1 MIEIDKALRKLNL
14 LKKQVKKSKSIIALN
29 RKAKFNYQIIDQ
41 IEVGIVLTGAEGKS
55 IRIGRV
61 SLDNSYAVDKKGEFW
76 INNLYVDLK
85 SYENS
90 PETTNNIRSKKLL
103 LNKTEIYKI
112 NMKVKQNGL
121 TMIPLDLHFN
131 KKGFIKILLGISKGR
146 KKGDLRE
153 YKKQQDWKR
162 EKARLEKK

>member
-1 MIEIDKALRKLNL
+1 M
-14 LKKQVKKSKSIIALN
+14 KKSKSIIALN
-29 RKAKFNYQIIDQ
+29 RKARFNYQIIDQ
-41 IEVGIVLTGAEGKS
+41 IEVGIVLTGAEVKS
-55 IRIGRV
+55 IRKGGV
-61 SLDNSYAVDKKGEFW
+61 SLDNSYAVDKNGEFW

-85 SYENS
+85 SYEKS

-131 KKGFIKILLGISKGR
+131 NKGFIKILLGISKGR

>member
-1 MIEIDKALRKLNL
+1 M
-14 LKKQVKKSKSIIALN
+14 KKSKSIIALN

-41 IEVGIVLTGAEGKS
+41 IEVGIVLTGAEVKS
-55 IRIGRV
+55 IRKGRV

-85 SYENS
+85 NYENS
-90 PETTNNIRSKKLL
+90 PETANNIRSRKLL

-131 KKGFIKILLGISKGR
+131 NKGFIKILLGISKGR

-153 YKKQQDWKR
+153 YEKQQDWKR

>member
-1 MIEIDKALRKLNL
+1 M
-14 LKKQVKKSKSIIALN
+14 KKSKSIIALN
-29 RKAKFNYQIIDQ
+29 RKAKFDYQIIDQ
-41 IEVGIVLTGAEGKS
+41 IEVGIVLTGAEVKS
-55 IRIGRV
+55 IRKGRV

-85 SYENS
+85 NYENS
-90 PETTNNIRSKKLL
+90 TETAKNIRSKKLL

-112 NMKVKQNGL
+112 SMKVKQNGL

-131 KKGFIKILLGISKGR
+131 NKGFIKILLGISKGR

>member
-1 MIEIDKALRKLNL
+1 M
-14 LKKQVKKSKSIIALN
+14 KKSKSIIALN

-41 IEVGIVLTGAEGKS
+41 IEVGIVLTGAEVKS
-55 IRIGRV
+55 IRKGGA

-85 SYENS
+85 SYKNS
-90 PETTNNIRSKKLL
+90 PEITNNVRSKKLL
-103 LNKTEIYKI
+103 LKKTEIYKI
-112 NMKVKQNGL
+112 NMKVKQNGF

-131 KKGFIKILLGISKGR
+131 NKGFIKILLGISKGR

-162 EKARLEKK
+162 EKARMEKK

>member
-1 MIEIDKALRKLNL
+1 M
-14 LKKQVKKSKSIIALN
+14 KKSKSIIALN

-41 IEVGIVLTGAEGKS
+41 IEVGVVLTGAEVKS
-55 IRIGRV
+55 IRKGGV

-85 SYENS
+85 NYENS
-90 PETTNNIRSKKLL
+90 PETVNNTRSKKLL

-131 KKGFIKILLGISKGR
+131 NKGFIKILLGISKGR

>member
-1 MIEIDKALRKLNL
+1 
-14 LKKQVKKSKSIIALN
+14 VKKSKSIIALN

-41 IEVGIVLTGAEGKS
+41 IEVGIVLTGAEVKS
-55 IRIGRV
+55 IRKGGV

-85 SYENS
+85 NYENS
-90 PETTNNIRSKKLL
+90 PENTNNIRSKKLL

-131 KKGFIKILLGISKGR
+131 NKGFIKILLGISKGR

-162 EKARLEKK
+162 EKAKLEKK

>member
-1 MIEIDKALRKLNL
+1 M
-14 LKKQVKKSKSIIALN
+14 KKSKSIIALN

-41 IEVGIVLTGAEGKS
+41 IEVGIVLTGAEVKS
-55 IRIGRV
+55 IRIGGV

-90 PETTNNIRSKKLL
+90 PETTNNLRSKKLL

>member
-1 MIEIDKALRKLNL
+1 
-14 LKKQVKKSKSIIALN
+14 VKKSKSIIALN
-29 RKAKFNYQIIDQ
+29 RKARFNYQILDQ
-41 IEVGIVLTGAEGKS
+41 IEVGIVLTGAEVKS
-55 IRIGRV
+55 IRKGGV

-76 INNLYVDLK
+76 INNLYVDLRN
-85 SYENS
+85 YENS
-90 PETTNNIRSKKLL
+90 PETANNIRSKKLL

-131 KKGFIKILLGISKGR
+131 NKGFIKILLGISKGR

>member
-1 MIEIDKALRKLNL
+1 M
-14 LKKQVKKSKSIIALN
+14 KKSKSIIALN

-41 IEVGIVLTGAEGKS
+41 IEVGIVLTGAEVKS
-55 IRIGRV
+55 IRKGGV

-85 SYENS
+85 NYENS
-90 PETTNNIRSKKLL
+90 PETPNNLRSKKLL

-131 KKGFIKILLGISKGR
+131 NKGFIKILLGISKGR

>member
-1 MIEIDKALRKLNL
+1 M
-14 LKKQVKKSKSIIALN
+14 KKSKSIIALN
-29 RKAKFNYQIIDQ
+29 RKARFNYQIIDQ
-41 IEVGIVLTGAEGKS
+41 IEVGIVLTGAEVKS
-55 IRIGRV
+55 IRKGGV
-61 SLDNSYAVDKKGEFW
+61 SLDNSYAVDKNGEFW

-85 SYENS
+85 SYEKS

-131 KKGFIKILLGISKGR
+131 NKGFIKILLGISKGR
-146 KKGDLRE
+146 KKGDIRE

>member
-1 MIEIDKALRKLNL
+1 M
-14 LKKQVKKSKSIIALN
+14 KKSKSIIALN
-29 RKAKFNYQIIDQ
+29 RKAKFNYQIIEQ
-41 IEVGIVLTGAEGKS
+41 IEVGIVLTGAEVKS
-55 IRIGRV
+55 IRKGGV

-76 INNLYVDLK
+76 INNLYVNLK

-90 PETTNNIRSKKLL
+90 PENPDNMRSKKLL
-103 LNKTEIYKI
+103 LNKNEIYKI

>member
-1 MIEIDKALRKLNL
+1 M
-14 LKKQVKKSKSIIALN
+14 KKSKSIIALN
-29 RKAKFNYQIIDQ
+29 RKARFNYQIIDQ
-41 IEVGIVLTGAEGKS
+41 IEVGIVLTGAEVKS
-55 IRIGRV
+55 IRKGGV

-85 SYENS
+85 NYENS
-90 PETTNNIRSKKLL
+90 PETVNNTRSKKLL

-131 KKGFIKILLGISKGR
+131 NKGFIKILLGISKGR

>member
-1 MIEIDKALRKLNL
+1 M
-14 LKKQVKKSKSIIALN
+14 KKSKSIIALN

-41 IEVGIVLTGAEGKS
+41 IEVGIVLTGAEVKS
-55 IRIGRV
+55 IRKGRV

-146 KKGDLRE
+146 KQGDLRE

>member
-1 MIEIDKALRKLNL
+1 M
-14 LKKQVKKSKSIIALN
+14 KKSKSIIALN

-41 IEVGIVLTGAEGKS
+41 IEVGIVLTGAEVKS
-55 IRIGRV
+55 IRKGGV

-85 SYENS
+85 NYENS
-90 PETTNNIRSKKLL
+90 PETANNLRSKKLL

-131 KKGFIKILLGISKGR
+131 NKGFIKILLGISKGR

>member
-1 MIEIDKALRKLNL
+1 M
-14 LKKQVKKSKSIIALN
+14 KKSKSIIALN
-29 RKAKFNYQIIDQ
+29 RKAKYNYQIIDQ
-41 IEVGIVLTGAEGKS
+41 IEVGIVLTGAEVKS
-55 IRIGRV
+55 IRKGRV

-85 SYENS
+85 NYENS
-90 PETTNNIRSKKLL
+90 PETANNIRSRKLL

-131 KKGFIKILLGISKGR
+131 NKGFIKILLGISKGR

>member
-1 MIEIDKALRKLNL
+1 M
-14 LKKQVKKSKSIIALN
+14 KKSKSIIALN

-41 IEVGIVLTGAEGKS
+41 LEVGVVLTGAEVKS
-55 IRIGRV
+55 IRKGGV
-61 SLDNSYAVDKKGEFW
+61 SLENSYAVDKKGEFW

-90 PETTNNIRSKKLL
+90 AEAANNMRSKKLL
-103 LNKTEIYKI
+103 LNKNEIYKI

-131 KKGFIKILLGISKGR
+131 NKGFVKILLGISKGR
-146 KKGDLRE
+146 KKADLRE

-162 EKARLEKK
+162 EKGRLEKK

>member
-1 MIEIDKALRKLNL
+1 M
-14 LKKQVKKSKSIIALN
+14 KKSKSIIALN

-41 IEVGIVLTGAEGKS
+41 IEVGIVLTGAEVKS
-55 IRIGRV
+55 IRKGGV

-85 SYENS
+85 NYENS
-90 PETTNNIRSKKLL
+90 PENTNNIRSKKLL

-131 KKGFIKILLGISKGR
+131 NKGFIKILLGISKGR

>member
-1 MIEIDKALRKLNL
+1 M
-14 LKKQVKKSKSIIALN
+14 KKSKSIIALN

-41 IEVGIVLTGAEGKS
+41 IEVGIVLTGAEVKS
-55 IRIGRV
+55 IRKGRV

-85 SYENS
+85 NYENS
-90 PETTNNIRSKKLL
+90 PDTSNNVRSKKLL

-131 KKGFIKILLGISKGR
+131 NKGFIKILLGISKGR

-162 EKARLEKK
+162 EKAKLEKK

>member
-1 MIEIDKALRKLNL
+1 M
-14 LKKQVKKSKSIIALN
+14 KKSKSIIALN
-29 RKAKFNYQIIDQ
+29 RKAKFDYQIIDQ
-41 IEVGIVLTGAEGKS
+41 IEVGIVLTGAEVKS
-55 IRIGRV
+55 IRKGGV

-85 SYENS
+85 NYENS
-90 PETTNNIRSKKLL
+90 PETKNNIRSKKLL
-103 LNKTEIYKI
+103 LNKNEIYKI

>member
-1 MIEIDKALRKLNL
+1 M
-14 LKKQVKKSKSIIALN
+14 KKSKSIIALN

-41 IEVGIVLTGAEGKS
+41 IEVGIVLTGAEVKS
-55 IRIGRV
+55 IRKGGV

-85 SYENS
+85 SYEKS
-90 PETTNNIRSKKLL
+90 PESKNNIRSKKLL
-103 LNKTEIYKI
+103 LNKIEIYKI

>member
-1 MIEIDKALRKLNL
+1 M
-14 LKKQVKKSKSIIALN
+14 KKSKSIIALN

-41 IEVGIVLTGAEGKS
+41 IEVGIVLTGAEVKS
-55 IRIGRV
+55 IRKGGV

-85 SYENS
+85 NYENS
-90 PETTNNIRSKKLL
+90 PETANNIRSRKLL

-131 KKGFIKILLGISKGR
+131 NKGFIKILLGISKGR

>member
-1 MIEIDKALRKLNL
+1 M
-14 LKKQVKKSKSIIALN
+14 KKSKSIIALN
-29 RKAKFNYQIIDQ
+29 RKAKFNYQIIEQ
-41 IEVGIVLTGAEGKS
+41 IEVGIVLTGAEVKS
-55 IRIGRV
+55 IRKGGV
-61 SLDNSYAVDKKGEFW
+61 SLDNSYAVDKKGELW

-85 SYENS
+85 SYEKS

>member
-1 MIEIDKALRKLNL
+1 M
-14 LKKQVKKSKSIIALN
+14 KKSKSIIALN

-41 IEVGIVLTGAEGKS
+41 IEVGIVLTGAEVKS
-55 IRIGRV
+55 IRKGGV

-76 INNLYVDLK
+76 INNLYVNLEN
-85 SYENS
+85 YENS
-90 PETTNNIRSKKLL
+90 PETVNNTRSKKLL

-131 KKGFIKILLGISKGR
+131 NKGFIKILLGISKGR

>member
-1 MIEIDKALRKLNL
+1 M
-14 LKKQVKKSKSIIALN
+14 KKSKSIIALN

-41 IEVGIVLTGAEGKS
+41 IEVGIVLTGAEVKS
-55 IRIGRV
+55 IRKGRV

-85 SYENS
+85 SYEKG

>member
-1 MIEIDKALRKLNL
+1 M
-14 LKKQVKKSKSIIALN
+14 KKSKHIIALN
-29 RKAKFNYQIIDQ
+29 RKAKFNHQIIAQ
-41 IEVGIVLTGAEGKS
+41 IEVRIVLTGAEVKS
-55 IRIGRV
+55 IRKGRV

-131 KKGFIKILLGISKGR
+131 NKGFIKILLGISKGR

>member
-1 MIEIDKALRKLNL
+1 M
-14 LKKQVKKSKSIIALN
+14 KKSKSIIALN

-41 IEVGIVLTGAEGKS
+41 IEVGIVLTGAEVKS
-55 IRIGRV
+55 IRKGGV

-85 SYENS
+85 NHENS
-90 PETTNNIRSKKLL
+90 PESSNNIRSKKLL
-103 LNKTEIYKI
+103 LNKNEIYKI

-131 KKGFIKILLGISKGR
+131 NKGFIKILLGISKGR

>member
-1 MIEIDKALRKLNL
+1 M
-14 LKKQVKKSKSIIALN
+14 KKSKSIIALN

-41 IEVGIVLTGAEGKS
+41 IEVGIVLTGAEVKS
-55 IRIGRV
+55 IRKGRV

-85 SYENS
+85 NYENS
-90 PETTNNIRSKKLL
+90 PETANNIRSRKLL

-131 KKGFIKILLGISKGR
+131 NKGFIKILLGISKGR

>member
-1 MIEIDKALRKLNL
+1 M
-14 LKKQVKKSKSIIALN
+14 KKSKSIIALN

-41 IEVGIVLTGAEGKS
+41 LEVGIVLTGAEVKS
-55 IRIGRV
+55 IRKGGV
-61 SLDNSYAVDKKGEFW
+61 SLENSYAVDKKGEFW

-90 PETTNNIRSKKLL
+90 PEIANNIRSKKLL
-103 LNKTEIYKI
+103 LNKNEIYKI

>member
-1 MIEIDKALRKLNL
+1 M
-14 LKKQVKKSKSIIALN
+14 KKSKSIIALN

-41 IEVGIVLTGAEGKS
+41 IEVGIVLTGAEVKS
-55 IRIGRV
+55 IRKGGV

-85 SYENS
+85 SYEDS

-103 LNKTEIYKI
+103 LKKTEIYKI

>member
-1 MIEIDKALRKLNL
+1 M
-14 LKKQVKKSKSIIALN
+14 KKSKSIIALN
-29 RKAKFNYQIIDQ
+29 RKAKFNYQIIEQ
-41 IEVGIVLTGAEGKS
+41 IEVGIVLTGAEVKS
-55 IRIGRV
+55 IRKGGV
-61 SLDNSYAVDKKGEFW
+61 SLENSYAVDKKGEFW
-76 INNLYVDLK
+76 IHNLYVDLK

-90 PETTNNIRSKKLL
+90 PEIANNMRSKKLL
-103 LNKTEIYKI
+103 LNKNEIYKI

>member
-1 MIEIDKALRKLNL
+1 
-14 LKKQVKKSKSIIALN
+14 VKKSKSIIALN
-29 RKAKFNYQIIDQ
+29 RKAKFNYKIIDQ
-41 IEVGIVLTGAEGKS
+41 IEVGIVLTGAEVKS
-55 IRIGRV
+55 IRKGGV

-85 SYENS
+85 NYENS
-90 PETTNNIRSKKLL
+90 PETANNIRSRKLL

-131 KKGFIKILLGISKGR
+131 NKGFIKILLGISKGR

-162 EKARLEKK
+162 EKARLENK

>member
-1 MIEIDKALRKLNL
+1 M
-14 LKKQVKKSKSIIALN
+14 KKSKSIIALN

-41 IEVGIVLTGAEGKS
+41 IEVGIVLTGAEVKS
-55 IRIGRV
+55 IRKGGV

-85 SYENS
+85 NYENS
-90 PETTNNIRSKKLL
+90 PENTNNIRSKKLL
-103 LNKTEIYKI
+103 LNKTEIHKN

-131 KKGFIKILLGISKGR
+131 NKGFIKILLGISKGR

-162 EKARLEKK
+162 EKAKLEKK

>member
-1 MIEIDKALRKLNL
+1 M
-14 LKKQVKKSKSIIALN
+14 KKSKSIIALN

-41 IEVGIVLTGAEGKS
+41 IEVGIVLTGFEVKS
-55 IRIGRV
+55 IRKGGV
-61 SLDNSYAVDKKGEFW
+61 SLDNSYAVDKKGELW

-103 LNKTEIYKI
+103 LKKTEIYKI